1 MLSSKEKHIF
11 VLSESGKPI
20 YSLHGEEGML
30 VTLVGPMLALVSVVA
45 DGGDTI
51 KSIKSADTNIVFL
64 VKSPLILVGV
74 SSNSLGQYSI
84 FCVCLMVFSEVKI
97 FCFRIAYIT
106 VNSSAAVYSQSNCEC
121 PHVKPAHQDI

>member
-1 MLSSKEKHIF
+1 MLQLHLQEKLGSATLNSDEDQFEDAKSSFDTESCSPNQLSNKEKHIF

-74 SSNSLGQYSI
+74 SSASLG
-84 FCVCLMVFSEVKI
+84 E
-97 FCFRIAYIT
+97 
-106 VNSSAAVYSQSNCEC
+106 
-121 PHVKPAHQDI
+121 